1 MLFQNTR
8 KSKFK
13 KNVRKTLILYKYFYL
28 VGFTKF
34 LAYEND

>member
-13 KNVRKTLILYKYFYL
+13 KNVRKKLIFYKYFYL

>member
-28 VGFTKF
+28 VGFTK
-34 LAYEND
+34 